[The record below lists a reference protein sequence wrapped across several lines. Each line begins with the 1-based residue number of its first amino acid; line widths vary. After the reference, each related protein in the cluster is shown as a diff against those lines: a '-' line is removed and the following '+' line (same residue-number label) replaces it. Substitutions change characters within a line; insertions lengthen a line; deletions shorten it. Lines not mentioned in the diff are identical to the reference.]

1 MDFSEYMDDMLE
13 EIESLMAKP
22 ETLAIPDPNILMFY
36 KNLSDRRIWIDF
48 TVDDRV
54 MEYGRWIIHWNR
66 EDIGKDPAERK
77 PIWVYLFNYGGS
89 ADLMW
94 MLLDII
100 AASETPVYTVN
111 MGKCC
116 SAASLV
122 FMTGHKRFMLPYA
135 SVLIHEGSSEITGD
149 AVKVLDQAESYK
161 TMVKKM
167 KTYIL
172 EHTNIPAA
180 MLNKKKNNDWELD
193 SETCLK
199 YGVCDVVAEKLSDI
213 LCYAKETQ

>member
-1 MDFSEYMDDMLE
+1 MDVNEYIDEMLE
-13 EIESLMAKP
+13 EIEDAMTKP
-22 ETLAIPDPNILMFY
+22 ETMMVPDPNLLMFY
-36 KNLSDRRIWIDF
+36 QNISDRRIWIDF
-48 TVDDRV
+48 SVDERV
-54 MEYGRWIIHWNR
+54 IEFSRWIINWNR
-66 EDIGKDPAERK
+66 EDAGKDPADRK

-94 MLLDII
+94 ALMDII
-100 AASETPVYTVN
+100 TASETPVFTVN
-111 MGKCC
+111 VGKCC
-116 SAASLV
+116 SAAALV
-122 FMTGHKRFMLPYA
+122 FMTGHKRFMLPSA

-149 AVKVLDQAESYK
+149 AVKVIDQAESYK

-180 MLNKKKNNDWELD
+180 MLNRKKNNDWELD

-199 YGVCDVVAEKLSDI
+199 FGVCDVVAEKLSDI
-213 LCYAKETQ
+213 L